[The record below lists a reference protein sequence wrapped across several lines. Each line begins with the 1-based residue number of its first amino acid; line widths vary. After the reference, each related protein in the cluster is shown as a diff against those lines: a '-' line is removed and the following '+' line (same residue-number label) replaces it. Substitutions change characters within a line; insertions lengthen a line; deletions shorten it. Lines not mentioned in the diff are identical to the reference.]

1 MQFYDVIRRRRSVRR
16 FKPDVVDSEIVK
28 RILEAGMWAPS
39 AGNMQPWRFIV
50 VQDRELKKRMA
61 NVHTEFSRRVWG
73 KFEPEVARD
82 LANRGGSG
90 RKTT

>member
-1 MQFYDVIRRRRSVRR
+1 MQFYDVIRRRRSVRK
-16 FKPDVVDSEIVK
+16 FKPDVVDNEIVK

-73 KFEPEVARD
+73 KFEPEVAQTWP
-82 LANRGGSG
+82 AEVESG
-90 RKTT
+90 EKTT